1 MRVRHLVASLLL
13 LVVAQY
19 SALATNSYSFFGN
32 DKKQTNDILA
42 SHHHA
47 DDGQARYRGVPAA
60 PNESRLSPVILV
72 PGDGGSRIEAKL
84 DKKDVAHH
92 YCERK
97 SDDWFDLWVNLS
109 LLVPF
114 AIDCWVE
121 K

>member
-1 MRVRHLVASLLL
+1 MLVHHHHLYLLL
-13 LVVAQY
+13 LAFAVGA
-19 SALATNSYSFFGN
+19 NSL
-32 DKKQTNDILA
+32 I
-42 SHHHA
+42 
-47 DDGQARYRGVPAA
+47 A

-72 PGDGGSRIEAKL
+72 PGDGGSRLEAKL

>member
-1 MRVRHLVASLLL
+1 MRVRYLVASLLL
-13 LVVAQY
+13 AVVAQY
-19 SALATNSYSFFGN
+19 SVQATNSYSLFGN

-42 SHHHA
+42 AHHT
-47 DDGQARYRGVPAA
+47 DYGQTHSSTPGA

-84 DKKDVAHH
+84 DRKDVAHH